1 MTYIRGVT
9 GVDSFPRRQAR
20 TRRFTLGAPRNIRV
34 SDDGSRVAFLRSSG
48 PEDPVN
54 ALWVLD
60 VASGV
65 ERLAADPRRLD
76 ADGRASSG
84 RGSAEDAL
92 PAAERA
98 RRERVR
104 ESGSGIVSYDADPR
118 LTTAVFALAGTLWRV
133 DLGTGEAVVL
143 AARPGAFDPRLA
155 PDCRRVAYVCGS
167 ALRITG
173 DGPDCEVIAES
184 RDTDAVTWGLAE
196 FVAAEEMGRTRG
208 HWWSPQ
214 GRRLLAARVDAAPV
228 KRWWISA
235 PAEPEAAPSEVRYP
249 AAGTAN
255 AVVGL
260 AVFDV
265 SDLGLVETLRAEP
278 SLCGV
283 EHLACPAMTSEKN
296 EKPGVEPRRVGV
308 EPRRVDVAWDA
319 DGWEYLA
326 AVDWSAEGLLLTVQ
340 TRDQRKLAVLDAD
353 PDTGVCSTRYQVSDD
368 AWVEL
373 VPGVPRLAGGR
384 LVTVEDRGPARR
396 LCADGQAI
404 TPDHVQVR
412 RVEHADEAGAIVTA
426 SVDPTDVNVA
436 SIGWDGAIEWLTV
449 GRGVNSAAAG
459 GSTAVITR
467 QSMNRPGLRCT
478 VHSIGGRAVSTL
490 GGKAGAAREP
500 PSSLRHARQGVI
512 SGGVDNGVAETR
524 KARRENRNIHQIASH
539 AADPGIN
546 LNVRIVAL
554 GPKRLA
560 TAIVMAARAHPA
572 EPLPVLV
579 DPYGGPHA
587 QRVLHAQAQYHTSQ
601 WFADQGF
608 AVVVIDG
615 RGTPG
620 RGPDFERAV
629 SGDLAGPVLEDQIEG
644 LHAAARLEPRLDLSR
659 VAIRG
664 WSFGGYLAALAVLRR
679 PDVFGAAIA
688 GAPVTDWRLY
698 DTHYTERYLGHPDE
712 TPANYLRTDLI
723 RLAPRLRQPLMLIHG
738 LADDNVV
745 SAHTLRLSQALLEA
759 GRLHTVLPLSG
770 VTHMTSQEQVA
781 ENLLLVQL
789 RFLRSALGL
798 R

>member
-1 MTYIRGVT
+1 MAYIRGVKR
-9 GVDSFPRRQAR
+9 VDSFPRRRAR

-60 VASGV
+60 TASGV
-65 ERLAADPRRLD
+65 ERIAADPRRLG
-76 ADGRASSG
+76 AGGRAGSNSGAAEDDLPPAESG
-84 RGSAEDAL
+84 RCRSGLPSVRPGAAEDDLPSAEK
-92 PAAERA
+92 A

-104 ESGSGIVSYDADPR
+104 ESGAGIVSYDADPR
-118 LTTAVFALAGTLWRV
+118 LTTAVFALAGTLWRA
-133 DLGTGEAVVL
+133 DLDTGEAVVL

-173 DGPDCEVIAES
+173 DGPDCEVIAEPE
-184 RDTDAVTWGLAE
+184 DGDAVTWGLAE

-214 GRRLLAARVDAAPV
+214 GRRLLAARVDTAPV

-235 PAEPEAAPSEVRYP
+235 PAEPEAAPAEVRYP

-265 SDLGLVETLRAEP
+265 SDLGLSEASRAEP
-278 SLCGV
+278 GLS
-283 EHLACPAMTSEKN
+283 
-296 EKPGVEPRRVGV
+296 GVEPS
-308 EPRRVDVAWDA
+308 RVDLAWDA

-326 AVDWSAEGLLLTVQ
+326 AVDWGAEGLLLTVQ
-340 TRDQRKLAVLDAD
+340 SRDQRNLAVLDAD
-353 PDTGVCSTRYQVSDD
+353 PDTGICSTRYQVSND
-368 AWVEL
+368 AWVGL
-373 VPGVPRLAGGR
+373 VPGVPRLASGR
-384 LVTVEDRGPARR
+384 LITVEDRGPARR
-396 LCADGQAI
+396 LCADGKAI

-412 RVEHADEAGAIVTA
+412 RVEHTDEAGAIVAA
-426 SVDPTDVNVA
+426 SVDSTDVNVA
-436 SIGWDGAIEWLTV
+436 RVGWDGAIEWLTA
-449 GRGVNSAAAG
+449 GRGVNGAAAG
-459 GSTAVITR
+459 GPTVVIAR
-467 QSMNRPGLRCT
+467 QSMNRPGLRCAVRST
-478 VHSIGGRAVSTL
+478 GGR
-490 GGKAGAAREP
+490 
-500 PSSLRHARQGVI
+500 
-512 SGGVDNGVAETR
+512 D
-524 KARRENRNIHQIASH
+524 ARRIASH
-539 AADPGIN
+539 AADPGLE
-546 LNVRIVAL
+546 LNVRVAAL
-554 GPKRLA
+554 GPRRLA
-560 TAIVMAARAHPA
+560 AAVVIAAHAHPA
-572 EPLPVLV
+572 EPLPVLL

-587 QRVLHAQAQYHTSQ
+587 QRVQHAQALYHTPQ

-644 LHAAARLEPRLDLSR
+644 LNAAARLEPRLDLSR

-679 PDVFGAAIA
+679 PDVFGAAVA

-698 DTHYTERYLGHPDE
+698 DTHYTERYLGHPDK
-712 TPANYLRTDLI
+712 TPANYQRTDLI
-723 RLAPRLRQPLMLIHG
+723 RLAPRLRRPLMLIHG

-770 VTHMTSQEQVA
+770 VTHMTPQDQVA